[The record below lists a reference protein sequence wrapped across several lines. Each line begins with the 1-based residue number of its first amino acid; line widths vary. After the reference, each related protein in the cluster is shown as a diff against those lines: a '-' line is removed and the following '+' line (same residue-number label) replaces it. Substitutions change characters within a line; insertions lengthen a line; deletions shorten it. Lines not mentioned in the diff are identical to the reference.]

1 MNLNMKWTQW
11 LQGCSESWKNDG
23 STKTNIGKQ
32 VNTYLLKVEKKWS
45 DNFMD
50 VASRSWK
57 LYKGIRS

>member
-1 MNLNMKWTQW
+1 MKWTQW

-23 STKTNIGKQ
+23 TPKTNQGKE
-32 VNTYLLKVEKKWS
+32 VIEYLLKVEKKWS

-57 LYKGIRS
+57 LYKGIR